1 MPKKLSGRTRQ
12 ALDVIYRL
20 GEASVADLQRELP
33 DVPSYSA
40 MRSILRSLEGSGHV
54 RHREK
59 GMRYV
64 YVPTVPKPSASKR
77 ALSEVLDTFF
87 DGSPASAMKALVDIS
102 RDLDHDL
109 DVEKLEQLIE
119 ETRREGR

>member
-12 ALDVIYRL
+12 ALDVLYRL
-20 GEASVADLQRELP
+20 GEASAADVQRELP

-40 MRSILRSLEGSGHV
+40 VRSILRSLEKRGLV
-54 RHREK
+54 RHQEK

-64 YVPTVPKPSASKR
+64 YAPTQSKPSASRK
-77 ALSEVLDTFF
+77 ALSDVLDTFF
-87 DGSPASAMKALVDIS
+87 DGSPASAMNALVEIS

-109 DVEKLEQLIE
+109 DTEEFERMIE
-119 ETRREGR
+119 EARLEGR